1 MVPSAARAVASSLL
15 AVGIVRTDQRFSV
28 PAHVLSRSVGDD
40 TVLLDLHQDEYFSL
54 GQVGTQVWA
63 RIAAGA
69 VLGTIVEGIAGEYGV
84 ERSRV
89 ESDVLAL
96 VDDLVTSGL
105 LVEA

>member
-1 MVPSAARAVASSLL
+1 
-15 AVGIVRTDQRFSV
+15 
-28 PAHVLSRSVGDD
+28 
-40 TVLLDLHQDEYFSL
+40 L
-54 GQVGTQVWA
+54 GQVGTKVWA
-63 RIAAGA
+63 RIAEGAG
-69 VLGTIVEGIAGEYGV
+69 LGSIVEGIAGEYGV